1 MLIIIKVQG
10 GVSMLSKVNSIALI
24 GIDGFVVNIE
34 VDIQNGLPVFN
45 MVGLPDMIIKES
57 KERVKAAIKNSGYEF
72 PLGKITVNFA
82 PADIK
87 KEGPHFDLAI
97 AMGILLSNNTIDPFD
112 TRDCIFIGEL
122 SLNGEV
128 RGVKGILPMVLE
140 AKRSKYKRVF
150 IPRENENELVFVNEI
165 EILPVSTLNELVDYI
180 NGYAVLKKVEFMKDS
195 VCRKADYDIDFNEVK
210 GQKLS
215 KRAIE
220 VACCGGHNILMI
232 GPPGGGKTMLSQRVP
247 TILPFLNYNQ
257 SIEVTRI
264 YSVAGMIKERGSI
277 MLQTPFR
284 NPHHSASTASIIG
297 GGSNP
302 MPGEVSLAHNGVLFL
317 DELPEFRR
325 DALEALRQPME
336 DGRVCISR
344 AKGKYTYPASFM
356 LIASMNPCPCGY
368 YGYQLKQC
376 KCTEVQIRSYLNRV
390 SGPLLDRID
399 IHISVEPIQFDEINN
414 NIIEESSENI
424 RKRVEKARIVQQER
438 FKGEGIQHNAQMK
451 TKHLKKYCEL
461 DSKGE
466 ALLKAA
472 FKSMSL
478 STRAYS
484 KILKISRT
492 IADMDDSIN
501 IRDNHIAEALQYRI
515 LDRKYWG

>member
-1 MLIIIKVQG
+1 
-10 GVSMLSKVNSIALI
+10 MLSKVNSISLI
-24 GIDGFVVNIE
+24 GIEGYVVNIE

-45 MVGLPDMIIKES
+45 MVGLPDMIIRES
-57 KERVKAAIKNSGYEF
+57 KERVRAAIKNSGYEF

-82 PADIK
+82 PADLK
-87 KEGPHFDLAI
+87 KEGPHYDLAI
-97 AMGILLSNNTIDPFD
+97 AVGILLSNNAMDLFD
-112 TRDCIFIGEL
+112 TRECIFIGEL

-140 AKRSKYKRVF
+140 AKRSKYKKVF
-150 IPRENENELVFVNEI
+150 IPCDNKNEVAYVRDI
-165 EILPVSTLNELVDYI
+165 EILPLSTLYELVEYI
-180 NGYAVLKKVEFMKDS
+180 NGEILLDRVEFLDNTLKKRVQ
-195 VCRKADYDIDFNEVK
+195 YDMDFNEVK
-210 GQKLS
+210 GQRLA

-220 VACCGGHNILMI
+220 VASSGGHNIIMI
-232 GPPGGGKTMLSQRVP
+232 GPPGGGKTMLSQRIP
-247 TILPFLNYNQ
+247 TILPFLDYNQ

-264 YSVAGMIKERGSI
+264 YSISGLLKEKGQI
-277 MLQTPFR
+277 VLETPFR
-284 NPHHSASTASIIG
+284 NPHHTASTASIIG

-336 DGRVCISR
+336 DGRVSISR
-344 AKGKYTYPASFM
+344 AKGKYTFPARFM
-356 LIASMNPCPCGY
+356 LVASMNPCPCGF

-376 KCTEVQIRSYLNRV
+376 KCSEIQIRSYLNRV

-399 IHISVEPIQFDEINN
+399 IHVSVEPVQFDEINN

-424 RKRVEKARIVQQER
+424 RRRVEKARIAQQER
-438 FKGEGIQHNAQMK
+438 FSGEMIQNNAQMK
-451 TKHLKKYCEL
+451 TKHLKKYCVL
-461 DSKGE
+461 DNKGE
-466 ALLKAA
+466 ALLKVA

-492 IADMDDSIN
+492 IADMDASIN
-501 IRDNHIAEALQYRI
+501 IEEKHIAEALQYRV